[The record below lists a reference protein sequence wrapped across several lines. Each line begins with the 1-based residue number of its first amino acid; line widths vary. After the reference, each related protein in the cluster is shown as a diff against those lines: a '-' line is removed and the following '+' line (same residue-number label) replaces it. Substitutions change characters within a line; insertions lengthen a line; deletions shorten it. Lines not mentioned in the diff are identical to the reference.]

1 MRVSQLIEILRC
13 DLEENGDRNTY
24 YLSGDNAYEITYL
37 GAGVSSE
44 DTHFWLTA
52 DERLTLTSD
61 ETEEDFRAPAY
72 KASLVLIK

>member
-1 MRVSQLIEILRC
+1 MRVSQLIEILRR
-13 DLEENGDRNTY
+13 DLDDNGDRNTY

-37 GAGVSSE
+37 GAGTSSE

-52 DERLTLTSD
+52 DERLKLEPG
-61 ETEEDFRAPAY
+61 ETEDDFRAPAY